1 MSNDYQLRN
10 LSVDYPHLGRKDLP
24 YEERMKLYTDDP
36 TYNKG
41 AGMCGCGRSPRDD
54 GKCVGFH
61 KLSEQEW
68 EQQKDKLVEDYNDE
82 QQTLKKISDIIAT
95 EFD

>member
-1 MSNDYQLRN
+1 MSNDYQYEG
-10 LSVDYPHLGRKDLP
+10 SAKQYTHLQRKDLP
-24 YEERMKLYTDDP
+24 YEERLKLYYEDE

-41 AGMCGCGRSPRDD
+41 AGMCKCTRSPRED

-68 EQQKDKLVEDYNDE
+68 NEKKELLVEEYLRE
-82 QQTLKKISDIIAT
+82 IGELEPK
-95 EFD
+95 E